1 MDYKPYGTANT
12 VLIGLQLDISNEFT
26 FEWFNGITS
35 TSTVFSY
42 PLQLS
47 ILYGIFT
54 RTIRDTVGAAAGT
67 AMVANITTSTCKV
80 FVREAGNWS
89 TYNFYAFIIGI

>member
-1 MDYKPYGTANT
+1 MDIN
-12 VLIGLQLDISNEFT
+12 ISNEFT

-54 RTIRDTVGAAAGT
+54 RTIWDTVEAVNGT
-67 AMVANITTSTCKV
+67 AIVANITTSTCAI
-80 FVREAGNWS
+80 FVREDGRWCA
-89 TYNFYAFIIGI
+89 YNFYAFIIGI